1 MIYDFL
7 LTLTLQIG
15 LLLSVS
21 LKIGLSLI
29 ISVLLGDNREVLT
42 SGNDISIR
50 LTDMELITIIP
61 SHGLFHSYVI
71 VDVSLTVATLVGDSL
86 TLRLD
91 SVLRQ
96 LVGGILRYRRGKR
109 ISRTHLLVHGEVNR
123 SRTLRTV
130 GSLEYLG
137 VRSGKYRY
145 LLAVTL
151 DIRYILALSLDSGLG

>member
-1 MIYDFL
+1 ML
-7 LTLTLQIG
+7 LG
-15 LLLSVS
+15 VS

-42 SGNDISIR
+42 GGNDISIR
-50 LTDMELITIIP
+50 LTDMELITIISRDCLLHP
-61 SHGLFHSYVI
+61 YVI

-96 LVGGILRYRRGKR
+96 LVGGILRYRRSER
-109 ISRTHLLVHGEVNR
+109 ISRTHLLVHSEVNR
-123 SRTLRTV
+123 SRTLRAV

-145 LLAVTL
+145 LLTVTL
-151 DIRYILALSLDSGLG
+151 DIRYILTLSLDSSPC